1 MPSMQLQ
8 RLVPIRQNFPDRSLP
23 DVAAAVRGEM
33 ESAGW
38 TSAVK
43 PGSRVG
49 IGVGSRGITDLALI
63 AKAVVDFWKSRNCHP
78 FILPVMGSHGAAS
91 GPGQAEVI
99 AHYKIT
105 EQTMGCPVV
114 SNLEVTPIGTTP
126 DGIEVV
132 MAADA
137 LEADGVMLIS
147 RVKWHTD
154 FEGKLESGI
163 HKMMAIGLGKWAGAK
178 HYHTFALRLGL
189 EKVIR
194 TVGEVILATGK
205 MLGGLAILEDAHHN
219 TGEVHALGAEG
230 MAGREEELLA
240 RVKSWKA
247 NIPVK
252 ELDLLIVDEIGK
264 NFSGAGMDTKVVN
277 RSGRKGPN
285 TWPNVPK
292 IFRIFIRDLSALSNG
307 NAIGMGLADVI
318 TDRLF
323 GKIDFE
329 ATWVNSLTA
338 SSPPA
343 AFTPMHF
350 PDDRTCLER
359 IAPTCGKLDLSE
371 VTIAWIR
378 NTMDIGEL
386 AISENLVPRV
396 SDNPEVEIVSEPRQL
411 RRFHCRIVGTDGR
424 SIPLDELYPPQSA

>member
-1 MPSMQLQ
+1 MMPSMQLQ

-33 ESAGW
+33 ESAAW

-43 PGSRVG
+43 PGSRVA
-49 IGVGSRGITDLALI
+49 IGVGSRGITGLAII
-63 AKAVVDFWKSRNCHP
+63 AKAVVDFWKSRGCHP

-114 SNLEVTPIGTTP
+114 SNLKVTPIGTTP

-178 HYHTFALRLGL
+178 RYHTFALRLGL

-194 TVGEVILATGK
+194 TVGEVILGTGK

-277 RSGRKGPN
+277 RSGRNGPN
-285 TWPNVPK
+285 VWPNVPA
-292 IFRIFIRDLSALSNG
+292 IHRIYVRDLSPLSGG
-307 NAIGMGLADVI
+307 NAIGIGLADMI
-318 TDRLF
+318 SDRLF
-323 GKIDFE
+323 DKIDYE
-329 ATWVNSLTA
+329 SMWINSLTA
-338 SSPPA
+338 SSLTASFVPL
-343 AFTPMHF
+343 HF
-350 PDDRTCLER
+350 ESDKKCIETL
-359 IAPTCGKLDLSE
+359 APTCGKLDSSE
-371 VTIAWIR
+371 VSIAWIR
-378 NTMDIGEL
+378 NSMELGEL
-386 AISENLVPRV
+386 MVSENLLPELEQ
-396 SDNPEVEIVSEPRQL
+396 NPEIEIIGEPRAFEFDAEGNLLQML
-411 RRFHCRIVGTDGR
+411 
-424 SIPLDELYPPQSA
+424 SAEAVAH